1 MSFSTSSTPRR
12 FRASAVSIVALALGI
27 LATSNVARADFKV
40 RSPNVDYRELEI
52 ENNTST
58 TFDKRPEQDRRN
70 SLTQELGF
78 GILPN
83 WQVEIEGEFGRE
95 PSETW
100 QWKATTFE
108 NTFMITEPGKYFLDF
123 GIFAEYSRAKSLND
137 ASTVKF
143 GTLLKKDVNKF
154 INTFNVYLEKEVGP
168 NAGTADNVSYAW
180 QTRYRFNPLFQ
191 PGIEI
196 YGQIADVNNAGKFG
210 DRQLRIGPVVA
221 GQYNLGQI
229 GGRGKIKYEVGYL
242 FGVTSPTEQGTL
254 RTRLELEIPF

>member
-1 MSFSTSSTPRR
+1 MSIATMTKRGRITATAIST
-12 FRASAVSIVALALGI
+12 AALVLGI
-27 LATSNVARADFKV
+27 VGAGSAARADFKV

-58 TFDKRPEQDRRN
+58 TFDKRPEQNRRN

-78 GILPN
+78 GILPT

-95 PSETW
+95 PGETW

-108 NTFMITEPGKYFLDF
+108 NTFMLTEPGKYFLDF

-143 GTLLKKDVNKF
+143 GGLFQKDVSKF

-168 NAGTADNVSYAW
+168 NAGTTDNVSYAW
-180 QTRYRFNPLFQ
+180 QTRYRLNPLFQ

-196 YGQIADVNNAGKFG
+196 YGQIDDVNNAGKFG
-210 DRQLRIGPVVA
+210 DRHLRIGPVVA
-221 GQYNLGQI
+221 GQYNLGQV

-242 FGVTSPTEQGTL
+242 FGATGVTEQGTL